1 MTKIPYTGT
10 NQAEFKAILGD
21 KVLDPYFCMGLT
33 ILSILTDDGF
43 VNDPVHPDGR
53 RFRERP
59 GRRHRRHRR

>member
-21 KVLDPYFCMGLT
+21 RVLDPYFCMGLT

-43 VNDPVHPDGR
+43 SSSPSPPWH
-53 RFRERP
+53 
-59 GRRHRRHRR
+59 

>member
-33 ILSILTDDGF
+33 ILSS
-43 VNDPVHPDGR
+43 
-53 RFRERP
+53 
-59 GRRHRRHRR
+59 